1 MVAIIFIIL
10 VLLIICI
17 RSGKKQKLPLQK
29 KQQFDLELAEK
40 LGLLKHKLEESA
52 RSGEKVFVDTKD
64 YQDELSDLVALDVIF
79 SDANADLTHKGKKIP
94 TVKQVMEIV
103 KDEPRRPS

>member
-17 RSGKKQKLPLQK
+17 RSVKKQKLPLQK
-29 KQQFDLELAEK
+29 NQQFDLELADK

-52 RSGEKVFVDTKD
+52 RSGEKIFVDTKD
-64 YQDELSDLVALDVIF
+64 YQNEMSDLIALDVIF
-79 SDANADLTHKGKKIP
+79 SDANADLTHNDKKIP
-94 TVKQVMEIV
+94 TLKQALEMA
-103 KDEPRRPS
+103 KDESR